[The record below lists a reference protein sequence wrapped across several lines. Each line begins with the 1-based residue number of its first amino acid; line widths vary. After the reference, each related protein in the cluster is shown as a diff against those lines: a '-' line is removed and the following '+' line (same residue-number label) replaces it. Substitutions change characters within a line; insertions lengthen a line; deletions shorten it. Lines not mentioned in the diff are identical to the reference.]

1 MKKRHIS
8 TEDINRIVYAYH
20 HDPFR
25 VLGIREVEEGGIIV
39 RAFFPDVRD
48 AYVIEEETEKE
59 YIMTRIHDEGLFE
72 AYFPNRKDIFKY
84 KLRKVY
90 GESPDGKDKSEVIID
105 PYCFLPVL
113 TDFDLHL
120 INKGDHHKTYEKLG
134 SHILEIYGVKGV
146 HFAVWAPSAKRVS
159 VVGDFNLWDGRR
171 HQMRVLGSSGIWEI
185 FIPNLSEGYN
195 YKYEIKAANGNIL
208 IKADPHAFYSEVR
221 PKTASI
227 VYDISGYEW
236 GDDEWMNKRSQ
247 TNYIEKPV
255 SIYEVHLG
263 SWMRIPE
270 EDNRFL
276 SYREMAPKLANY
288 VKKMGFTHI
297 ELMPV
302 TEHPFDG
309 SWGYQVLGYFAPT
322 SRFGTPKDFMWFVNF
337 MHNQEIGVILDWVPA
352 HFPKDA
358 HGLSYFDGSPMYE
371 YSDPRKG
378 EHADWGTLVF
388 DYGRYE
394 VSNFLISSGL
404 FWLDKYHIDGLRVDA
419 VASMIYLDYGRKGG
433 EWVPNIY
440 GGNENL
446 EAVNF
451 IKRFNELVHKYHQ
464 GVMTIAEESTSWAGV
479 TKPTYVGGL
488 GFSFKWNMGWMH
500 DTLQYIS
507 KDPIYRKYHHDRISF
522 GLVYA
527 FSENYILVLSH
538 DEVVHGKCSMI
549 NKMPG
554 DKWQKFA
561 NLRAYY
567 GFQWTHP
574 GKKLLFMG
582 GELGMWNEWWEARSI
597 DWHLLSD
604 PYHRGLQAFVRDLN
618 ILYQNEPCLYE
629 FDHNWASFEW
639 IDHSDSDNN
648 TFSYIRKAKT
658 INNYLIVA
666 LNFSPVPRYDYR
678 VGVPEKVYYKEILNS
693 NSKLYY
699 GSNIGNNGGL
709 MAEDY
714 SWQGKPFSIRLTLP
728 PLAIIILKPE
738 KIDN

>member
-1 MKKRHIS
+1 
-8 TEDINRIVYAYH
+8 
-20 HDPFR
+20 
-25 VLGIREVEEGGIIV
+25 
-39 RAFFPDVRD
+39 
-48 AYVIEEETEKE
+48 
-59 YIMTRIHDEGLFE
+59 
-72 AYFPNRKDIFKY
+72 
-84 KLRKVY
+84 
-90 GESPDGKDKSEVIID
+90 
-105 PYCFLPVL
+105 
-113 TDFDLHL
+113 
-120 INKGDHHKTYEKLG
+120 
-134 SHILEIYGVKGV
+134 
-146 HFAVWAPSAKRVS
+146 
-159 VVGDFNLWDGRR
+159 
-171 HQMRVLGSSGIWEI
+171 
-185 FIPNLSEGYN
+185 
-195 YKYEIKAANGNIL
+195 
-208 IKADPHAFYSEVR
+208 
-221 PKTASI
+221 
-227 VYDISGYEW
+227 
-236 GDDEWMNKRSQ
+236 
-247 TNYIEKPV
+247 
-255 SIYEVHLG
+255 
-263 SWMRIPE
+263 
-270 EDNRFL
+270 
-276 SYREMAPKLANY
+276 
-288 VKKMGFTHI
+288 MGFTHI

-639 IDHSDSDNN
+639 IDHSV
-648 TFSYIRKAKT
+648 FR
-658 INNYLIVA
+658 
-666 LNFSPVPRYDYR
+666 
-678 VGVPEKVYYKEILNS
+678 
-693 NSKLYY
+693 
-699 GSNIGNNGGL
+699 
-709 MAEDY
+709 
-714 SWQGKPFSIRLTLP
+714 
-728 PLAIIILKPE
+728 
-738 KIDN
+738 